1 MSELATFLPT
11 TGASLGGSSSFN
23 TITVTTPVAAAV
35 GEAIF
40 VTQYGEYR
48 TESQLKHAD
57 HVTTKASGIYPPYLA
72 TGLTNSVAQSCLDFP
87 VALDPDAYFS
97 MSSNAGVPLNNSNGL
112 ELYSS
117 KLSGGNWLVFTGFGN
132 GTARESSSNNN
143 YSVNI
148 LSPDGKT
155 LLKST
160 LFGESTFNGY
170 AGSGRYNRIIALV
183 PQANN
188 TVKVYSLS
196 MDGNSTGSTFIYSA
210 IITWSGSA
218 VTVGSQVLINGAGWS
233 GTYEIGPMF
242 TNPIFEYNSITYVA
256 IPNTAYSLVLVN
268 TATNA
273 ISSIN
278 IGTNKWS
285 LGQVIHLVKAGTCL
299 HLYTQVIGGTV
310 PTVIDLTTLAVKT
323 SGISAFLSS
332 SNSSSGPIIKLDATT
347 YAFQSST
354 GGALWNTVRHSA
366 DGYTVTTTTTTLPGY
381 GDVIGLFSFR
391 GKSYIARAGQWAGS
405 GGTPNRLQSPSTFS
419 PSPLYV
425 SELTYN
431 AGAATC
437 SFSTPADTYD
447 YLPDLIG
454 RLTTTI
460 SSKTSVVSLSS
471 CKYVIP
477 LALDSGRSSSSQ
489 GTLVLHVFD
498 YEHYTKYAPAF
509 IGRAVT
515 SGTSITV
522 LLDDRVKKYSGAV
535 EGTVY
540 ASNTIGLPS
549 QYAIKLE
556 SQKNLIAEFYL
567 MTQTSS
573 AGSTFDRSGIISVE
587 NNIGIIEAL
596 GALAKTST
604 NFEKMSRVVE
614 ADVAMLSTPG
624 SHILVMLY
632 ASNGRVKKQVSPTTS
647 SSSARASSI
656 IFRTKWISDWPMILG
671 LTCSG
676 GQSSSLPNIAGRIS
690 EDFIC

>member
-48 TESQLKHAD
+48 TENQLKHAD

-132 GTARESSSNNN
+132 GTARESNSNNN

-155 LLKST
+155 LLNST
-160 LFGESTFNGY
+160 LFGASSFNGF
-170 AGSGRYNRIIALV
+170 ASSGRYNRIIALV

-196 MDGNSTGSTFIYSA
+196 MDGAQSGTTFIYSA

-218 VTVGSQVLINGAGWS
+218 VTVGSTVPISGAGWN
-233 GTYEIGPMF
+233 GFYEIGPMF

-273 ISSIN
+273 ISSIS

-285 LGQVIHLVKAGTCL
+285 SGQVIHLVKAGTCI
-299 HLYTQVIGGTV
+299 HLYNQVTGTT
-310 PTVIDLTTLAVKT
+310 PIIIDLTTLAVKT
-323 SGISAFLSS
+323 SGISAFFSAQ
-332 SNSSSGPIIKLDATT
+332 NSSAGPIIKLDATT
-347 YAFQSST
+347 YAFQSNT

-366 DGYTVTTTTTTLPGY
+366 DGYTVTTTTTTLPGS
-381 GDVIGLFSFR
+381 GDVTGLFSFR
-391 GKSYIARAGQWAGS
+391 GKSYIARAGQWGGA
-405 GGTPNRLQSPSTFS
+405 GGTPNRLQGPSTSS

-477 LALDSGRSSSSQ
+477 LALDSGRSSNAQ

-498 YEHYTKYAPAF
+498 YEHYTKYAPTF
-509 IGRAVT
+509 IGGAVT

-604 NFEKMSRVVE
+604 KFEKMSRVVE
-614 ADVAMLSTPG
+614 ADVAMLSNA
-624 SHILVMLY
+624 SSQILVMLY

-676 GQSSSLPNIAGRIS
+676 GQTGTLPNIAGRIS